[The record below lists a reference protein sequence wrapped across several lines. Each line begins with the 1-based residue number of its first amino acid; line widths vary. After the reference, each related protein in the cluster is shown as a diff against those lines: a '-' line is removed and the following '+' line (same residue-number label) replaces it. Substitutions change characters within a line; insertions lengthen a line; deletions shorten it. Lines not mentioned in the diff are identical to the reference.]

1 MNTNKMNT
9 NKMNTNKNVCL
20 DSKREELSHT
30 LETDRIK
37 ELEQIVRTMS
47 DKMSYMQKINDHYDK
62 LLINA
67 EQKDIRNHKILKK
80 IQKENEELRCHISN
94 LTIELISK
102 ENDYDNLSKELR
114 EEKHILS
121 FIEEQTT
128 EMRNMING
136 GNNKK
141 CKLTIEELI
150 D

>member
-1 MNTNKMNT
+1 
-9 NKMNTNKNVCL
+9 MNTNKNVCL
-20 DSKREELSHT
+20 DSKREEVSHT

-37 ELEQIVRTMS
+37 ELEDVVRTMS
-47 DKMSYMQKINDHYDK
+47 DKMSYMQTINDHYDK

-67 EQKDIRNHKILKK
+67 EKVHIRNHKILKK
-80 IQKENEELRCHISN
+80 IQKENEELRCNISN

-102 ENDYDNLSKELR
+102 ENDYDNFSKELR

-141 CKLTIEELI
+141 CKLTIEDLI

>member
-1 MNTNKMNT
+1 MNT

-67 EQKDIRNHKILKK
+67 EQKHIRNHKILKK
-80 IQKENEELRCHISN
+80 IQKENEDLRCHISN